1 MTWYYISNV
10 KSDDGYHPLSIA
22 ISGGDNLIVESILGN
37 FKSMITPSLLMKATE
52 QASKDGH
59 ADIVANLT
67 KFNKTEY
74 NNLYASNIPIMNAAR
89 KKHFKV
95 NLGCFFLL
103 ILYILHNV
111 KNQLNE
117 LPSHFSGCIL
127 AHRCLMTIL
136 WSQKS
141 LKSAEIGV

>member
-1 MTWYYISNV
+1 MTWHYISNV

-59 ADIVANLT
+59 ANIVANLT

-95 NLGCFFLL
+95 NLGCFF
-103 ILYILHNV
+103 
-111 KNQLNE
+111 
-117 LPSHFSGCIL
+117 C
-127 AHRCLMTIL
+127 
-136 WSQKS
+136 
-141 LKSAEIGV
+141 